1 MTDLLHLHSRNKTE
15 IRTMEDWRL
24 HRKAVNSGWVPG
36 KSAWE
41 TANAWVGC
49 GEPLVPTDFQALLES
64 HEATNRLAF
73 GRGVIELKTHLHHR
87 PPSGP
92 RNHDLGLWSD
102 DEKAFVGIESKADDG
117 FAGTMLDQMR
127 RAEKTLQSGGSTRL
141 HMRIEW
147 LSQSLTGH
155 GLLMSREQ
163 TSSSDGMVR
172 RHILE
177 LPYQLFAGVAG
188 TLLEAKACGAELAIF
203 AVHQFRTRWTNNSEI
218 EADSELLNWFVSR
231 LLFSNAASGAPK
243 IASTSLEWGR
253 LVGPIWIT
261 KRSCGDDRWDMPAV
275 VPLFIGKVLTDCTV

>member
-1 MTDLLHLHSRNKTE
+1 MTDLFHLYSRNKTE

-24 HRKAVNSGWVPG
+24 HREAVNSGWVPG

-49 GEPLVPTDFQALLES
+49 GKPLVPTDFQALLAS
-64 HEATNRLAF
+64 HEATSHLVF
-73 GRGVIELKTHLHHR
+73 GQGVIELKTHLHHR

-127 RAEKTLQSGGSTRL
+127 RAEKTLLSGRNTKL
-141 HMRIEW
+141 HIRIEW

-155 GLLMSREQ
+155 SLLVSNEQ
-163 TSSSDGMVR
+163 TSSFEGMMR
-172 RHILE
+172 EQILE

-203 AVHQFRTRWTNNSEI
+203 AVHQFRTCWTNNSDI
-218 EADSELLNWFVSR
+218 EADSELLNSFVSS
-231 LLFSNAASGAPK
+231 LLFSNAASGASQ
-243 IASTSLEWGR
+243 IAGINLEWGR

-261 KRSCGDDRWDMPAV
+261 KRSCGDDRWDMPAD